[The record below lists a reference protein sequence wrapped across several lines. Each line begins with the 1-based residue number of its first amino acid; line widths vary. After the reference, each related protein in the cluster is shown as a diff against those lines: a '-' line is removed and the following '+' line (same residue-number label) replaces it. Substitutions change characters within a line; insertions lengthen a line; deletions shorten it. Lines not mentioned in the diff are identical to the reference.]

1 MDNILTYQ
9 AKAPT
14 IMLCTSLISLALY
27 TAGLQAATAPSE
39 QQQLAALQAAEA
51 SAHQQWIDDRPEAA
65 IRTLAQA
72 IGKASAVETGPL
84 PSAQADELEYALLLF
99 QRYGEELRNLTLQR
113 QLLEGVEIPPQNGA
127 AHARLAWLREDSA
140 EQLGVL
146 QSWQFIGPFDNERG
160 AGMETQ
166 LPPETN
172 PDADAIHEGKVR
184 EVSWRS
190 LPWVEPAQGVLR
202 FESLLDPVAQAAVL
216 ARTWVRSDT
225 EQAALLMLGFSDEA
239 RAWVNGQAVLDSW
252 RSHSFRRDAYAV
264 PVQLHPGW
272 NELVIKLGSRNN
284 PARMV
289 VRLADALQASPLHLE
304 SRAEAPEGVEALVLS
319 AEPAPDIGHS
329 QQNRPGL
336 HSRLFQQIAHS
347 ETASVAAMA
356 RAWYRA
362 SVLEAATQAAP
373 RHLHPGR
380 SNAQTAVRLMGD
392 HPAYRLQ
399 LARTLSQRTLL
410 STEKDINPWLKEID
424 QVLQL
429 DPGQPLALRLKA
441 NHAWT
446 NQPTYD
452 RALAL
457 LDNAAERLGPSIL
470 AQSSRAK
477 VLGRMRQYALA
488 DGVLR
493 NLYEQPA
500 VRNYPSVLAQCMA
513 ALPEGRRQ
521 LDDYRYILD
530 AHYTPKV
537 INQYAARLRLL
548 GQERPGQLTELH
560 ESLRWNPWSLRAR
573 LNAAKFL
580 LEQNDPSGA
589 LGLLDEALA
598 FAPERANLHKY
609 RARAL
614 WMNGDKDGAI
624 TALETELRYDFN
636 AEDEQRLLD
645 FLRSQGATPFQTEF
659 QQSLAEVLAQVGD
672 RASTDPAISREV
684 LLKRVVIQVQPD
696 GTAKRYTRLV
706 QRVLN
711 ENGARE
717 LDRMP
722 FYAAPGDQEV
732 RVLKA
737 QVLHPDGSLD
747 EARTGRSG
755 WRGRMAIDLPPL
767 GPGDVVDI
775 EYRLDDLRTTFF
787 GQYFAMN
794 EAFSQNFSLPTWR
807 SDIILIVPDSFPLK
821 LHQRSFSGQATSE
834 HRQDQ
839 KQVVYSWTME
849 NLAPIRF
856 EAGMP
861 PAQEF
866 LPAIQATSYASWDAF
881 SNWWWNLIK
890 DEVRVSPDMR
900 AKVAELIVGLDR
912 PIDKMR
918 AIYDFVVTDI
928 RYNAW
933 EFGVHGYRPY
943 SAPAIF
949 SRGFGDCKDKAILL
963 RAMLGEAD
971 IEALPVLIKM
981 EQRRPEEDLTLAM
994 VSHFNHCIAYVPEQP
1009 GIPEMYLDGTARLHP
1024 MDVLPDSDLGAQVL
1038 VVGPG
1043 FSQRRRI
1050 PFAQADRNHI
1060 RQEFDVYLDEEGGPM
1075 VRYSRISEGS
1085 FDVADRRS
1093 FTGSAEERLEKAE
1106 RLLTS
1111 LFGPLNGSVV
1121 LESVPDFE
1129 DLDADIRMT
1138 FVARPNNIGRP
1149 AEGGFELPT
1158 TFDKL
1163 NMLQAFGSEKD
1174 RDTDL
1179 LLGAPWTR
1187 STEIR
1192 YHLPQEAN
1200 AHLIDG
1206 KKIDL
1211 AGAGYTFQTEIDNT
1225 VLTIKEEFQLRSHR
1239 IDQAKYQEFRET
1251 CRTVDDIQNQFIK
1264 VEVRL

>member
-1 MDNILTYQ
+1 
-9 AKAPT
+9 
-14 IMLCTSLISLALY
+14 MLCTSLMTLVLY
-27 TAGLQAATAPSE
+27 TAGQQTAAAPSE

-51 SAHQQWIDDRPEAA
+51 SAHQQWIDDRPEIA

-72 IGKASAVETGPL
+72 IGKASAIETGPL
-84 PSAQADELEYALLLF
+84 PSAQADELEYALLLY

-140 EQLGVL
+140 AQLGVL

-160 AGMETQ
+160 AAMEMQ
-166 LPPETN
+166 LPPEIN
-172 PDADAIHEGKVR
+172 PAADVIHEGKVR
-184 EVSWRS
+184 QVSWRS

-216 ARTWVRSDT
+216 ARTWVHSDT
-225 EQAALLMLGFSDEA
+225 DQAALLMLGFSDEA
-239 RAWVNGQAVLDSW
+239 RAWLNGQAVLDSW

-264 PVQLHPGW
+264 PVQLQAGW
-272 NELVIKLGSRNN
+272 NELVIKLGSRNS

-289 VRLADALQASPLHLE
+289 VRLADALNASPLHLQ
-304 SRAEAPEGVEALVLS
+304 SQADAPAGVEALVLS
-319 AEPAPDIGHS
+319 AEAAPDTSHS

-336 HSRLFQQIAHS
+336 HSRLFLQLAHS

-380 SNAQTAVRLMGD
+380 SNAETAVRLMPD
-392 HPAYRLQ
+392 NPTYRLQ

-410 STEKDINPWLKEID
+410 STEKDINPWLQQID
-424 QVLQL
+424 QVLRL

-446 NQPTYD
+446 NQPTYN
-452 RALAL
+452 RALDL
-457 LDNAAERLGPSIL
+457 LDQASERQGRSIL
-470 AQSSRAK
+470 AQSTRAK
-477 VLGRMRQYALA
+477 VLYRMGQDALA
-488 DGVLR
+488 DGVLLA
-493 NLYEQPA
+493 LYPRPA
-500 VRNYPSVLAQCMA
+500 VRNFPAVLAQCITA
-513 ALPEGRRQ
+513 QPAGLRKLE
-521 LDDYRYILD
+521 DYRAILD
-530 AHYTPKV
+530 AYYFPKV
-537 INQYAARLRLL
+537 VDLYAARLRLL
-548 GQERPGQLTELH
+548 GLEKPGQLTELH
-560 ESLRWNPWSLRAR
+560 ERLRWNPWSLRAR
-573 LNAAKFL
+573 LNAAKYL
-580 LEQNDPSGA
+580 LQQNDPGA
-589 LGLLDEALA
+589 ALALLDEALA
-598 FAPERANLHKY
+598 FAPERAELHKY

-614 WMNGDKDGAI
+614 WMNGDQDGAI
-624 TALETELRYDFN
+624 AALEAELQYDFN
-636 AEDEQRLLD
+636 AEDEQRLFD

-659 QQSLAEVLAQVGD
+659 QQPLADLLIDLGD
-672 RASTDPAISREV
+672 RASTDPNISREV

-696 GTAKRYTRLV
+696 GTAKRYTRIV

-732 RVLKA
+732 RVLSA
-737 QVLHPDGSLD
+737 QVLHPDGSID
-747 EARTGRSG
+747 QARTGRSG

-767 GPGDVVDI
+767 TRGDVVDV

-794 EAFSQNFSLPTWR
+794 EAFALNISLPTWR
-807 SDIILIVPDSFPLK
+807 SEVTLIIPDSFPLQ
-821 LHQRSFSGQATSE
+821 LHERSFSGATSTE
-834 HRQDQ
+834 VRDDENQII
-839 KQVVYSWTME
+839 YSWTMQD
-849 NLAPIRF
+849 LAPVRF

-866 LPAIQATSYASWDAF
+866 TPAIQATSYQNWAAF
-881 SNWWWNLIK
+881 ADWWWNLIK
-890 DEVRVSPDMR
+890 DEVRVSPEMR
-900 AKVAELIVGLDR
+900 IKVAELTAGLDR

-918 AIYDFVVTDI
+918 AIYNFVVTDI

-933 EFGVHGYRPY
+933 EFGVHGYQPY

-971 IEALPVLIKM
+971 IEALPVLIKL
-981 EQRRPEEDLTLAM
+981 EDRRSQEDLTLAM
-994 VSHFNHCIAYVPEQP
+994 VSHFNHCIAFVPEQP
-1009 GIPEMYLDGTARLHP
+1009 GLPEMYLDGTARLHP

-1038 VVGPG
+1038 IVGPEI
-1043 FSQRRRI
+1043 SERRRI
-1050 PFAQADRNHI
+1050 PFAQAERNQIQH
-1060 RQEFDVYLDEEGGPM
+1060 EFDVYLDQEGGPM
-1075 VRYSRISEGS
+1075 VRYTRTSGGS
-1085 FDVADRRS
+1085 FDVRDRHG

-1106 RLLTS
+1106 RLMTS
-1111 LFGPLNGSVV
+1111 LFGPLNGTVK
-1121 LESVPDFE
+1121 LESIPDFE
-1129 DLDADIRMT
+1129 DLDADMSMT
-1138 FVARPNNIGRP
+1138 FVARPKHIGRT
-1149 AEGGFELPT
+1149 AEGGFELPA

-1163 NMLQAFGSEKD
+1163 NLLQSFGSEKE
-1174 RDTDL
+1174 RDSDL

-1187 STEIR
+1187 RTEIR
-1192 YHLPQEAN
+1192 YHLPKEASVQN
-1200 AHLIDG
+1200 IAG
-1206 KKIDL
+1206 QQIDL
-1211 AGAGYTFQTEIDNT
+1211 PGAGYTFQSQVDDSTLVI
-1225 VLTIKEEFQLRSHR
+1225 LEEFQLRNHR
-1239 IDQAKYQEFRET
+1239 IDQAKYREFRET
-1251 CRTVDDIQNQFIK
+1251 CRTVDDTQNQFIK